1 MNSMGVR
8 ATLAVLL
15 LFIATV
21 KAAEGGV
28 EFWRKKFTMTCPE
41 SGNWFRKGKEVEAE
55 RLEKNQISIQRN
67 YDGNSNDLYYCQ
79 FDIEGDGSES
89 KKEKKY
95 YFYVKG
101 KVCGN
106 CFELESFVVGLAI
119 VVDVL
124 GTAFVMMV
132 IYMCTK
138 KKYSAGLSQA
148 SKAPARSAGHAPP
161 NPSPYEQLNHR
172 TRTQDHY
179 DLLNRMG

>member
-28 EFWRKKFTMTCPE
+28 TFWRETFTMTSKE
-41 SGNWFRKGKEVEAE
+41 SDYIGETYT
-55 RLEKNQISIQRN
+55 QN
-67 YDGNSNDLYYCQ
+67 YDTKSKGLYHCEYT
-79 FDIEGDGSES
+79 DGEGSES
-89 KKEKKY
+89 KKY

-101 KVCGN
+101 KACKN
-106 CFELESFVVGLAI
+106 CFELDSYVVGLAI

-132 IYMCTK
+132 IYRYTK

-148 SKAPARSAGHAPP
+148 SKAPARSAGRHQAPSAPP
-161 NPSPYEQLNHR
+161 VDYEVGIVHFIFR
-172 TRTQDHY
+172 CI
-179 DLLNRMG
+179 LLLHLLHSKDCPFHV

>member
-28 EFWRKKFTMTCPE
+28 TFWRETFTMTCPE
-41 SGNWFRKGKEVEAE
+41 NGKWFREAKESDYIGETYT
-55 RLEKNQISIQRN
+55 QN
-67 YDGNSNDLYYCQ
+67 YDTKSKGLYHCEYT
-79 FDIEGDGSES
+79 DGEGSES
-89 KKEKKY
+89 KKY

-101 KVCGN
+101 KACKN
-106 CFELESFVVGLAI
+106 CFELDSYVVGLAI

-132 IYMCTK
+132 IYRYTK

-148 SKAPARSAGHAPP
+148 SKAPARSAGRHQAPSAPP
-161 NPSPYEQLNHR
+161 VDYEPLNLH
-172 TRTQDHY
+172 TRAQDAY
-179 DLLNRMG
+179 DVVNRNG